1 MNLESNSRIPPEW
14 RMTNEERAE
23 LEGSYYFW
31 LSELSYL
38 SKLLDD
44 DSDKL
49 ENSIANA
56 ASHNK
61 KDYEAKEELRI
72 NNKLRPKVERWLNRL
87 AFKGEGV

>member
-1 MNLESNSRIPPEW
+1 MNLE
-14 RMTNEERAE
+14 MTNEEQAE
-23 LEGSYYFW
+23 LDGSYYFW

-44 DSDKL
+44 DYDKL
-49 ENSIANA
+49 EKSIANA

-61 KDYEAKEELRI
+61 KDYGAKEELRI
-72 NNKLRPKVERWLNRL
+72 NNKLRPKVERWLKRL